1 MLFLWHHPWLDDPC
15 KEYIYTCQIVVV
27 LLLPMSVNECQCLPV
42 IHSQLDAFAH
52 GGKLQRQRL
61 FMMEIKVSFNFES
74 KLLFN
79 MHLYYLYLKTD
90 QLVKLWICIFLNYF
104 GRSLKR
110 QNNNVK
116 WTIITLREIF
126 KNFNLTWNTFFPAK
140 LTSKYGS
147 TKFFLSPSPPNTCFT
162 VWTKASSTAT

>member
-1 MLFLWHHPWLDDPC
+1 M
-15 KEYIYTCQIVVV
+15 VM

-52 GGKLQRQRL
+52 GGKLQRQKL

-90 QLVKLWICIFLNYF
+90 ELVKLWIRIFLNYF

-116 WTIITLREIF
+116 
-126 KNFNLTWNTFFPAK
+126 
-140 LTSKYGS
+140 
-147 TKFFLSPSPPNTCFT
+147 
-162 VWTKASSTAT
+162 